1 MIDKYSFLFTTG
13 EQYFGWRGT
22 RSPSFQLGCSWYA
35 RCCSKPVYS
44 RQELTT
50 PVLDGGELFQWNTLC
65 IRRKSRQA
73 LGPDNR
79 FKQET
84 RKKTK
89 IKWTKAKKWKFEKNR
104 CIHKR
109 KFIILCNNVDFVSIT
124 TLFLGL
130 FGPHLL
136 SNFFDRIFGQF
147 LAKPTS
153 LGLNK
158 RLSTFSPP
166 GL

>member
-44 RQELTT
+44 PQELTT

-84 RKKTK
+84 RKKNENQMDKSKKMK
-89 IKWTKAKKWKFEKNR
+89 IWKKSLHPQKK
-104 CIHKR
+104 IHHIVQQCW
-109 KFIILCNNVDFVSIT
+109 FCVHHHA
-124 TLFLGL
+124 L
-130 FGPHLL
+130 FGIVWP
-136 SNFFDRIFGQF
+136 SFAVEFFRQNFWPIFGQAHKF
-147 LAKPTS
+147 GPK
-153 LGLNK
+153 
-158 RLSTFSPP
+158 
-166 GL
+166 

>member
-84 RKKTK
+84 RKKNENQMDKSKKMKIWKKIVASTK
-89 IKWTKAKKWKFEKNR
+89 ENSSYCATML
-104 CIHKR
+104 
-109 KFIILCNNVDFVSIT
+109 ILCPSPRSFWDCLALICC
-124 TLFLGL
+124 
-130 FGPHLL
+130 
-136 SNFFDRIFGQF
+136 RIFSTEF
-147 LAKPTS
+147 LANFWP
-153 LGLNK
+153 
-158 RLSTFSPP
+158 SPQVWA
-166 GL
+166 